1 MAPAQL
7 ARSKESGRFRAVH
20 YPPTSTSTSTTP
32 DPAEVR
38 EVYRLQQRRELGGS
52 AAEIDW
58 EAEAAIWGEE
68 TRAWVEE
75 VQQAGDEALLGDLP
89 DNE

>member
-1 MAPAQL
+1 MAQVQL
-7 ARSKESGRFRAVH
+7 ESSNESGQFRVVH
-20 YPPTSTSTSTTP
+20 YPRTSTSTSTTP

-38 EVYRLQQRRELGGS
+38 EVYRLQRRELGGS
-52 AAEIDW
+52 AAKIDW
-58 EAEAAIWGEE
+58 EAEAAIWGDE
-68 TRAWVEE
+68 TRVWIEE